1 MADCSRLNIIHIA
14 ADQDISAVN
23 VMARTDQGSMSIRDR
38 AHKWRRTRAFA
49 IATLLA
55 IPLTGAQ
62 AAGSLGDALTGGK
75 LSLDLRY
82 RYEYVNQDKPALIH
96 KTGGSSTLR
105 TALGYTTDSYH
116 SFGALIE
123 FENIAIIGAERFDST
138 ANGKTNLYPIALT
151 PAGSEVN
158 QAYLSYSGI
167 TDTVIQLGRQRIV
180 LDNNRFVSALSWYQN
195 EQTFDAVGLINK
207 SLRDTQLFYA
217 YLTNANRVTGDD
229 AVNGNMHMNTH
240 LLNAAY
246 SGFDVGALVGYAYL
260 ADIDNQALL
269 GAASPSTKTLGLR
282 FNGTHALNDNAILL
296 YTAEYAK
303 QSDYA
308 DNPQSYDVNYL
319 LGEFGATLSGITAKY
334 GYEKLGSDGSHSI
347 QVPLG
352 SHHSRDGWDDI
363 FSITPATGLIDQ
375 YLSLSAKLA
384 EVELT
389 LVYRDF
395 KADKGGVQ
403 WGKEWDAMASRTWG
417 KKYTLGV
424 KFADFS
430 SDSAPTYVDTTKA
443 WLWGQ
448 VKF

>member
-1 MADCSRLNIIHIA
+1 MVDSSHPNISDTIADHDLPP
-14 ADQDISAVN
+14 VN
-23 VMARTDQGSMSIRDR
+23 VFAQTTLELMQIHVR
-38 AHKWRRTRAFA
+38 ALWRRRVSACA
-49 IATLLA
+49 VAVLLS
-55 IPLTGAQ
+55 IPLAGAH

-75 LSLDLRY
+75 VSLDLRY
-82 RYEYVNQDKPALIH
+82 RYEYVNQDKPVLTH

-105 TALGYTTDSYH
+105 TALGYTTG
-116 SFGALIE
+116 SFQSISALIE
-123 FENIAIIGAERFDST
+123 FENISIIGAERFDST
-138 ANGKTNLYPIALT
+138 ANGKTNLYPVALT
-151 PAGSEVN
+151 PDGSEVN
-158 QAYLSYSGI
+158 QAYLSYNGI
-167 TDTVIQLGRQRIV
+167 PDTVVQLGRQRIV

-195 EQTFDAVGLINK
+195 EQTFDAVGLVNK
-207 SLRDTQLFYA
+207 SLPNTQIFYA

-229 AVNGNMHMNTH
+229 AANGNMHMKTH

-246 SGFDVGALVGYAYL
+246 NGFGIGTLTGYAYL
-260 ADIDNQALL
+260 VDIDNQALL

-282 FNGTHALNDNAILL
+282 FNGTHAVNDNATLL
-296 YTAEYAK
+296 YTVEYAK

-347 QVPLG
+347 QVPIG
-352 SHHSRDGWDDI
+352 SHHSRDGWDDM
-363 FSITPATGLIDQ
+363 FSITPAAGLVDQ
-375 YLSLSAKLA
+375 YLSLTTKAA
-384 EVELT
+384 DVELT

-395 KADKGGVQ
+395 KADKNSRQ
-403 WGKEWDAMASRTWG
+403 WGTEWDAMASRTWD

-424 KFADFS
+424 KFATFNS
-430 SDSAPTYVDTTKA
+430 NSVPTYFDTTKA